1 MHARTPSW
9 AKPNTIRTACVLAIS
24 FALAVVSN
32 AVAQSPAEV
41 NVVTATGENLVG
53 ELVSIDSLEAA
64 IDTANEVKHLPLDE
78 LSQIRFDST
87 PLPTL
92 PMRVQ
97 LSGGSLLSVTGLTW
111 DDQTV
116 TVNAARQSPLQIPV
130 KELQWVRFRMGTP
143 ATDPTW
149 LGWVEE
155 ERRADRLAVRR
166 NEKSLDSID
175 GTVTGITRTAVQ
187 FQMRGNEIEAPI
199 AKLEGVLLSTQNVG
213 PPSAPIQVTD
223 TSGSVWNAES
233 VRLSNGESKLQ
244 VQLAGSIQH
253 DVPLNQIKT
262 LQFAGGILPLSEAE
276 IASSSFGT
284 ESSKSE
290 RDPIS
295 LDMQNWFSPDTS
307 EGVIR
312 VNAPGQ
318 IVFRIPDGYEKLVVA
333 ARRADAVNQ
342 FMAARLEV
350 LLDDQVQWTGVL
362 QDRKSLGLELPLGEA
377 RLLCLKASPLPGSDA
392 SGKDLSNND
401 DPTTPLRSGSSNTS
415 SRSGPEHNLSGTLG
429 GTIEWFSGRLLK

>member
-1 MHARTPSW
+1 MRTS
-9 AKPNTIRTACVLAIS
+9 CVLAIS
-24 FALAVVSN
+24 IALSWASA

-41 NVVTATGENLVG
+41 NVVTATGENLAG

-64 IDTANEVKHLPLDE
+64 IDTGNEVKRLPLEE

-143 ATDPTW
+143 ATNPTW

-155 ERRADRLAVRR
+155 QRRADRLAVRR

-199 AKLEGVLLSTQNVG
+199 AKLEGVLLSTQNAES
-213 PPSAPIQVTD
+213 PSAPIQVTD

-233 VRLSNGESKLQ
+233 VRLSNGGSHLQ

-253 DVPLNQIKT
+253 DVPLNQIET

-276 IASSSFGT
+276 IASSSFGNA
-284 ESSKSE
+284 SSQRGRE
-290 RDPIS
+290 QIS
-295 LDMQNWFSPDTS
+295 VDMQNWFSPDTS
-307 EGVIR
+307 DGVIHI
-312 VNAPGQ
+312 NAPGQ

-342 FMAARLEV
+342 FMGARLEV
-350 LLDDQVQWTGVL
+350 LLDDQLQWSGVL

-377 RLLCLKASPLPGSDA
+377 RLLCLKASPLPSSDT
-392 SGKDLSNND
+392 SGEDLSNND
-401 DPTTPLRSGSSNTS
+401 DPTTPLRSGSSINS
-415 SRSGPEHNLSGTLG
+415 SPSVSEHDLSGTLG